1 MMRSVLRWCVVPL
14 LASTLVAQTAAKPKP
29 KKPVA
34 RHAAVTAAD
43 VQALKDALAAQ
54 QQQIEQLRQAMQ
66 SRDAALQ
73 QAQQQAQQA
82 QQQLQQAQ
90 ATASEIQEDDKSE
103 LRPPLQQKSS
113 LPLQKK
119 KMTE

>member
-1 MMRSVLRWCVVPL
+1 MEAKGEMMKSVLRWCVVPL
-14 LASTLVAQTAAKPKP
+14 LASTLVAQTAAKPKS

-34 RHAAVTAAD
+34 RPRAVTAAD

-73 QAQQQAQQA
+73 HPHSHPTRRAPPSTHAIRLGA
-82 QQQLQQAQ
+82 V
-90 ATASEIQEDDKSE
+90 TAGVAGVAAN
-103 LRPPLQQKSS
+103 L
-113 LPLQKK
+113 
-119 KMTE
+119 

>member
-1 MMRSVLRWCVVPL
+1 MEAKGEMMKSVLRWCVVPL
-14 LASTLVAQTAAKPKP
+14 LATTLVAQTAAKPKP

-34 RHAAVTAAD
+34 RRAAVTAAD

-73 QAQQQAQQA
+73 QAQQQAQEA

-90 ATASEIQEDDKSE
+90 ASEA
-103 LRPPLQQKSS
+103 QQKASS
-113 LPLQKK
+113 A
-119 KMTE
+119 ES